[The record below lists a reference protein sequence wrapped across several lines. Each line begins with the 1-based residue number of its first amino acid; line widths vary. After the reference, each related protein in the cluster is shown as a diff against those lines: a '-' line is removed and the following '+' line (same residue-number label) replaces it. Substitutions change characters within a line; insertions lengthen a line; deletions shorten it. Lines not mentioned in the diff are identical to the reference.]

1 MATCSGVCSFT
12 AHSELTKF
20 SNIIISDDFYSI
32 SFDFEYDD
40 YSVSGKSYVVSLRQ
54 VKGKTSLY
62 KGEAIERK
70 TQDEIKLSA
79 RVLRDNEEGLMLI
92 SCLDWEEKGSSY
104 VWSVDITLD
113 D

>member
-1 MATCSGVCSFT
+1 MAACSGVCSFT
-12 AHSELTKF
+12 ARSELSKF

-32 SFDFEYDD
+32 SFDFIYDD
-40 YSVSGKSYVVSLRQ
+40 DSAYVKDYAISLTR

-62 KGEAIERK
+62 KGKAVEKK
-70 TQDEIKLSA
+70 TQGKIEFSA
-79 RVLRDNEEGLMLI
+79 RALRDEEDGIILI
-92 SCLDWEEKGSSY
+92 SCLDWEEEGWSY